1 MAQPKQTEPYQIQ
14 TQPLIP
20 KSLVPLNSDQLYSRC
35 DLFQFH
41 DDTTVFLLSFALA
54 IRLFKPFLLLL
65 LPRSLSPS
73 ATRNHSLRC
82 ALRRRPLRANPRSSR
97 RRPHCSRAGSRRV
110 LRRAAIS
117 GPLRNWRKLIDFFF
131 YK

>member
-82 ALRRRPLRANPRSSR
+82 ALRRRPLRANPRSSS
-97 RRPHCSRAGSRRV
+97 RRPRCARPCTRRI

-117 GPLRNWRKLIDFFF
+117 GPGFILFEKVA
-131 YK
+131 